1 MALSE
6 NQLVV
11 PALIAMLNSPNG
23 EIQTTALIDEISG
36 QFALDNQDLSPL
48 LNRNDEKYTQIV
60 RNLKSHKTFI
70 KKGLVLL
77 SPKLGAQNGHCA
89 GRRIRPLTRDT
100 QVVRAIFRICP

>member
-11 PALIAMLNSPNG
+11 PALLAMLNSPNG
-23 EIQTTALIDEISG
+23 SILTSDLIDHISG

-60 RNLKSHKTFI
+60 RNLKSHKTFV
-70 KKGLVLL
+70 KKGFAVEFE
-77 SPKLGAQNGHCA
+77 GG
-89 GRRIRPLTRDT
+89 
-100 QVVRAIFRICP
+100 FRITPEGVDWLEDNGFIPED